1 MSMRSTSTPILTAF
15 ALGCALA
22 ACAIPAGCGAAGPS
36 DFANRLVDGDG
47 QTILLDDLEDI
58 ANDEDLSEDE
68 KRQAFRDIGIEDEE
82 LIEALL
88 GL

>member
-1 MSMRSTSTPILTAF
+1 MRSTSTPILTTV
-15 ALGCALA
+15 ALVCALA
-22 ACAIPAGCGAAGPS
+22 ACATPAGCGAASPS
-36 DFANRLVDGDG
+36 DFPNRLVDRDG
-47 QTILLDDLEDI
+47 GTILLDDLEDI